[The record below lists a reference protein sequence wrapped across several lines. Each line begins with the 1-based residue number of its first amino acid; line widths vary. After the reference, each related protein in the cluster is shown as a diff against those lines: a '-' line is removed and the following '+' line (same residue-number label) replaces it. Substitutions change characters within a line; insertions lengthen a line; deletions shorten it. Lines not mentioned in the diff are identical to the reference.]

1 MNFHA
6 GFTGEEFEKL
16 LGSEPQ
22 FPKAAVKRAGRELA
36 AALGK
41 PSQSSKR
48 KLAAEVAECE
58 GEGESEKVEP
68 RHSAR
73 QRLKGDRE

>member
-16 LGSEPQ
+16 LESEPQ

-36 AALGK
+36 KALGK

-48 KLAAEVAECE
+48 KLTAEVGECE
-58 GEGESEKVEP
+58 GEGESEKFEP
-68 RHSAR
+68 RRSTR
-73 QRLKGDRE
+73 QRLNRE